1 MINIPKKTIAGLLLL
16 VPSLLFADANLT
28 LVTVKSFEK
37 TIYQAAEDQSI
48 NNGSPV
54 DKQSFLLES
63 SGKKIGYFLAG
74 QGFNQRD
81 DAVCFVAWSTQS
93 PHIANVIPTIGYG
106 NWEAEIC
113 NGTGKVN
120 FNDLHVNALIDKST
134 TAILKH
140 CASGKH
146 LSKVEL
152 SVCKA
157 GGQQVEYAR
166 ITLEDVLVTSL
177 QYTGADNGDTVGVT
191 YAFQAS
197 KVKQQY
203 WEQTSAGGKGAES
216 SAGWNIKENKEA

>member
-37 TIYQAAEDQSI
+37 TIYQAAENQSI

-93 PHIANVIPTIGYG
+93 PRIANVIPTIGYG

-113 NGTGKVN
+113 NGTKAVGIISAPNEMPLKLAVIYQ
-120 FNDLHVNALIDKST
+120 VQSPNA
-134 TAILKH
+134 TA
-140 CASGKH
+140 
-146 LSKVEL
+146 
-152 SVCKA
+152 
-157 GGQQVEYAR
+157 
-166 ITLEDVLVTSL
+166 
-177 QYTGADNGDTVGVT
+177 
-191 YAFQAS
+191 
-197 KVKQQY
+197 
-203 WEQTSAGGKGAES
+203 AES
-216 SAGWNIKENKEA
+216 IVFNVSNGALALDESLTQRIGAQGATTIKELKALYKK